1 VSLLDEIQE
10 QPDVI
15 ARTAQVNAARVKQV
29 AGLAAACTHAVI
41 AARGTSDNAGR
52 YAQYVWGTRNGLSVG
67 LTTPSL
73 FSVYDR
79 PPRLDGALVV
89 GISQSGES
97 PDIVSVLEE
106 GRDQQRPTVAITN
119 EPDSPLADLA
129 DVVIDLDAGEEK
141 AVAATKTYTAQLTAV
156 AAISEAMAGGT
167 GALDPVPALAR
178 AALGQSDRAAA
189 LAAGE
194 ADMEHC
200 AVLGRGFNQST
211 AFEWALKI
219 QELTHV
225 VAQPFST
232 ADFLHGPIAVLE
244 PEYPVLAIAARG
256 PAIEDV
262 LGVLER
268 CQRAGASLVV
278 IGNDPRLHEVGPILE
293 FDSDVEEWLSPIPA
307 AVIGQLFAYHLT
319 LAKGLDPEQPR
330 GLHKVTRTI

>member
-1 VSLLDEIQE
+1 MGLIEEIRE
-10 QPDVI
+10 QPEVV
-15 ARTAQVNAARVKQV
+15 ARTAQVNAAPAQDV
-29 AGLAAACTHAVI
+29 ANLAAGCTHAVI

-73 FSVYDR
+73 FSVYDQ

-106 GRDQQRPTVAITN
+106 GRAQKRPTVAITN
-119 EPDSPLADLA
+119 EPDSPLADVA

-141 AVAATKTYTAQLTAV
+141 AVAATKTYTAQLMV
-156 AAISEAMAGGT
+156 IAAISEAMRPGT
-167 GALDPVPALAR
+167 GALDEVPDLVR
-178 AALGQSDRAAA
+178 AALGQSERAAE
-189 LAAGE
+189 LAGAE

-211 AFEWALKI
+211 AFEWALKV

-232 ADFLHGPIAVLE
+232 ADFLHGPVAVLE
-244 PEYPVLAIAARG
+244 PEYPVLAVAARG
-256 PAIEDV
+256 PAIDDV
-262 LGVLER
+262 VAVLER
-268 CQRAGASLVV
+268 CRESGASLVV
-278 IGNDPRLHEVGPILE
+278 IGNEPGLGKIGPVLE
-293 FDSDVEEWLSPIPA
+293 FDADVEEWLSPIPA

-319 LAKGLDPEQPR
+319 VAKGLDPEQPR
-330 GLHKVTRTI
+330 GLHKVTRTT